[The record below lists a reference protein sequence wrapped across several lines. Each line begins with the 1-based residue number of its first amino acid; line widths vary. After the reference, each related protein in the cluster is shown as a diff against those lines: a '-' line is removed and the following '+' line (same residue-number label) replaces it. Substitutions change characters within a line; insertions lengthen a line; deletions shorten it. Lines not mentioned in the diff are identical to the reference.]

1 MRLLRRQREVRK
13 IEPTF
18 EMEIAYIIS
27 AYQYPEQLARLIS
40 RLEHPGVSFLVH
52 IDQKAPDSVFQSAV
66 EGTCH
71 LPNVYFLRRYRCFWG
86 GFGHVQATLE
96 GLDEIFRRDIPFNY
110 VVLLTGQDY
119 PIKTNAY
126 IRNFFTRN
134 QGKSFLHH
142 FPLPTDQWED
152 TGLTRLENLHL
163 RLLGRR
169 LVIPGKFVPGLRR
182 SRPMGLKPFGG
193 SSYWCLAR
201 DCIEYVHRFVHE
213 NRAFVNWFKTVD
225 VPDEIF
231 FQTIL
236 MNSSLAVN
244 LVNDDLR
251 YMEWPVPDSGSPS
264 ILRVEAFERLI
275 RSPKLFARKF
285 DASIDA
291 QVLDRIDVA
300 LEAAGFQDD

>member
-1 MRLLRRQREVRK
+1 
-13 IEPTF
+13 
-18 EMEIAYIIS
+18 
-27 AYQYPEQLARLIS
+27 
-40 RLEHPGVSFLVH
+40 
-52 IDQKAPDSVFQSAV
+52 
-66 EGTCH
+66 
-71 LPNVYFLRRYRCFWG
+71 
-86 GFGHVQATLE
+86 
-96 GLDEIFRRDIPFNY
+96 
-110 VVLLTGQDY
+110 
-119 PIKTNAY
+119 
-126 IRNFFTRN
+126 
-134 QGKSFLHH
+134 
-142 FPLPTDQWED
+142 
-152 TGLTRLENLHL
+152 
-163 RLLGRR
+163 
-169 LVIPGKFVPGLRR
+169 
-182 SRPMGLKPFGG
+182 MGLEPFGG

-264 ILRVEAFERLI
+264 ILRVEAFERFI